1 MTTKTRA
8 LSLTDE
14 FQSAIDLVVRTNAI
28 KVIKDK
34 AEYAAAE
41 ANYKSL
47 ILAEKKL
54 KLQWDELETV
64 IEYKKL
70 FEQKQVL
77 EGDFKTAKKYIKD
90 GPMRAYDD
98 AQEAIRHA
106 EEARLAAIAKAEAD
120 AETARLVAAQKAEWD
135 KAEAARKAAEAV
147 AKKAQAAADAAAR
160 KGNEEAAAIARQKAE
175 DARVAA
181 YAEIKRQEAARA
193 EADAIRKDAAMAP
206 TPTVVVEKSHT
217 GVTRRKVY
225 RYRLTLKDGRKLL
238 KSDFT
243 PATRIKIADAGPL
256 PSHLYVLSPVLL
268 NEFIDSQG
276 EAAAIS
282 GVLEIKSDLI

>member
-14 FQSAIDLVVRTNAI
+14 FKAALDLVSSTNAI
-28 KVIKDK
+28 KTIKD
-34 AEYAAAE
+34 AAAYAAAE
-41 ANYKSL
+41 AKYKSL
-47 ILAEKKL
+47 IVAEKKL
-54 KLQWDELETV
+54 KLQWDELEAV

-70 FEQKQVL
+70 FEQKQAL
-77 EGDFKTAKKYIKD
+77 ESDFKTAKKYIKD

-120 AETARLVAAQKAEWD
+120 AETARQVAIQKAEWD

-193 EADAIRKDAAMAP
+193 EADAIRKDAAAAP

-238 KSDFT
+238 KADFT
-243 PATRIKIADAGPL
+243 PATRIKIADVGAL
-256 PSHLYVLSPVLL
+256 PAHLFVLSPVLL
-268 NEFIDSQG
+268 NDYIDGQG
-276 EAAAIS
+276 EVAAIP
-282 GVLEIKSDLI
+282 GTLEIKSEMV